1 MSIPSLPDTRMPGTA
16 AEVVCIGET
25 MALVTP
31 TDGALSQ
38 SHEASLGLAGAESN
52 VTAGLAAA
60 GRRAVWASRLGDDAL
75 GARISSELTRRGVEL
90 WVELDQEA
98 PTGVMFKDPDAD
110 GSSVYYYRRGSA
122 ASRMAP
128 GQLSVDQLAGVKIV
142 HTTGITP
149 ALSASCLDMVDQLF
163 ADARTAGAL
172 VSFDVNDR
180 RALWSMEDAAATLAR
195 LANAAD
201 IALVGRDEAERIWG
215 TSTAEE
221 IRAFLP
227 DCGLLVVKDGDV
239 GATAFDGDSAPV
251 FVAAPVV
258 EVVEPVGAGDAFAS
272 GFLAATLEGRP
283 LDERLSAGHTAAER
297 VLTIAADMPP
307 IDGLRS

>member
-1 MSIPSLPDTRMPGTA
+1 MSTPSLPDTRTTDQTP
-16 AEVVCIGET
+16 EVVCVGET

-31 TDGALSQ
+31 TDGALAHA
-38 SHEASLGLAGAESN
+38 HEASLGLAGAESN

-60 GRRAVWASRLGDDAL
+60 GHRAAWASRLGDDPL
-75 GARISSELTRRGVEL
+75 GARITSELTRRGVEL
-90 WVELDQEA
+90 WVELDRDA
-98 PTGVMFKDPDAD
+98 PTGVMFKDPGAE

-128 GQLSVDQLAGVKIV
+128 GQLSVERLSGVKIV

-149 ALSASCLDMVDQLF
+149 ALSPSTRDMVDRLF
-163 ADARTAGAL
+163 DDARSAGAL

-180 RALWSMEDAAATLAR
+180 RALWSLEDAAATLAR

-215 TSTAEE
+215 TSTADE

-227 DCGLLVVKDGDV
+227 DCALLVVKDGDV
-239 GATAFDGDSAPV
+239 GATAFDGDADPV

-272 GFLAATLEGRP
+272 GFLAATLEDKP
-283 LDERLSAGHTAAER
+283 LAERLSAGHAAAER

-307 IDGLRS
+307 ID

>member
-1 MSIPSLPDTRMPGTA
+1 MNTPSPTDIRMPA
-16 AEVVCIGET
+16 IVPEVVCIGET
-25 MALVTP
+25 MALITP
-31 TDGALSQ
+31 TDAALSDA
-38 SHEASLGLAGAESN
+38 HEASLGLAGAESN

-60 GRRAVWASRLGDDAL
+60 GHRAAWASRLGDDPL
-75 GARISSELTRRGVEL
+75 GVRISSELERRGVEL

-98 PTGVMFKDPDAD
+98 PTGVMFKDPGAE

-128 GQLSVDQLAGVKIV
+128 GMLSAEQLTGVKIV

-149 ALSASCLDMVDQLF
+149 ALSPSARDMVDRLF
-163 ADARTAGAL
+163 QDARSAGAL

-180 RALWSMEDAAATLAR
+180 RALWTMEDAATTLAR

-201 IALVGRDEAERIWG
+201 ITLVGRDEAERIWG

-227 DCGLLVVKDGDV
+227 DCALLVVKDGDV
-239 GATAFDGDSAPV
+239 GATAFDGDAEPV
-251 FVAAPVV
+251 FVPAPVV

-272 GFLAATLEGRP
+272 GFLAATLEGKP
-283 LDERLSAGHTAAER
+283 LAERLSAGHVAAER

-307 IDGLRS
+307 LG